1 MNLENIE
8 KTAFEKNQFNV
19 SEKLESLHKS
29 FDSKITPKDGT
40 YSSDLSKYQRN
51 WNDWLNMDYDEEDDS
66 VTAEMRASISEAR
79 QKRAL
84 EDENR
89 DKVSGPA
96 FDENLKNATEALGP
110 DGSSR
115 FIAGKEGG

>member
-1 MNLENIE
+1 M
-8 KTAFEKNQFNV
+8 
-19 SEKLESLHKS
+19 ESLKLLFDGKYDYYNKNNKS
-29 FDSKITPKDGT
+29 RPLEVEYRRINNI
-40 YSSDLSKYQRN
+40 SDD
-51 WNDWLNMDYDEEDDS
+51 DWLNMDYDEEDDS